1 MCGHRGWWPLTYPP
15 MLVTLD
21 GHHCFL
27 GVSRPYPNLKPSL
40 SCVLMSP
47 EASWSHCVGLS
58 LDESGGLS
66 ASLWVRL
73 SGSHWASFHVAL
85 SRLGISLV
93 HLSLWFLI
101 LCLCLF
107 VSSSLSL
114 VKTGWPQSQRSLGLH
129 FTSVSYSGKS
139 FNLRACFCTLK

>member
-1 MCGHRGWWPLTYPP
+1 MCGHRGWWPLTFPP

-27 GVSRPYPNLKPSL
+27 GVSCPYPNLKPSL
-40 SCVLMSP
+40 SCVLTSP
-47 EASWSHCVGLS
+47 EASWSHSVGLS

-66 ASLWVRL
+66 APLWVCL
-73 SGSHWASFHVAL
+73 SGSHWASLHVDL
-85 SRLGISLV
+85 SRLCISLV

-114 VKTGWPQSQRSLGLH
+114 VKTVGLGVRDPWACISLLSH
-129 FTSVSYSGKS
+129 TRASHLTSGPFSA
-139 FNLRACFCTLK
+139 L